1 MADNS
6 REAEIR
12 SVIQCFID
20 ACFKAKV
27 ERDKLSPGSEKYAD
41 VLSKYQ
47 YEFWI
52 NDAANRIP
60 SSMKGGNPIKL
71 TTHTLK
77 PINPD
82 AQGAN
87 LFFEALERG
96 RTSLVSTR
104 ALVDRPIDVVG
115 NAADRLNE
123 YKFLLLKLTNGKR
136 LLDLALKKDT
146 DFAKAIGE
154 DEQHGQELA
163 DFFSNLIQPIKSS
176 HTRAKQ
182 LYWLVGEDTLEHED
196 FHLLA
201 PLYATSLA
209 HRVFQTINH
218 DRFSE
223 EAKEARKAKREGKYA
238 EQTIHSYPNLAV
250 QKMGGTKPQNISQ
263 LNSERGGNNY
273 LLASMPPSWN
283 VRDIRPPLK
292 VDSVFSNPG
301 VFGRRSEVRS
311 LVKDLKQFLET
322 NPSTDMHTRDLRD
335 DYTAM
340 LMDELALFAMQM
352 HSLPAGWSTDEHCRL
367 AEQEIFWLDPGRAEE
382 DTAFREA
389 RNSVE
394 WSDDIRHRFA
404 NWLNTALGG
413 KLPFGDVEFR
423 HWQKTLAK
431 DVTHQSMLDRDRR
444 WMESLMED
452 LTNLPGGDD
461 DE

>member
-1 MADNS
+1 MIPS
-6 REAEIR
+6 VSWQQLRTLIEAFLKER
-12 SVIQCFID
+12 FD
-20 ACFKAKV
+20 TKA
-27 ERDKLSPGSEKYAD
+27 EKLAPDDPKHQALVAQFQFD
-41 VLSKYQ
+41 T
-47 YEFWI
+47 WI
-52 NDAANRIP
+52 NDAAHRV
-60 SSMKGGNPIKL
+60 GQL
-71 TTHTLK
+71 QVVTHSLK
-77 PINPD
+77 PIHAD
-82 AQGAN
+82 AKGSN
-87 LFFEALERG
+87 LYVPPE
-96 RTSLVSTR
+96 SLNNHNFVGSHT
-104 ALVDRPIDVVG
+104 LPVDFAGDVVG
-115 NAADRLNE
+115 NAAALDV
-123 YKFLLLKLTNGKR
+123 YKFLKLEFEGKSLLER
-136 LLDLALKKDT
+136 ALENDT
-146 DFAKAIGE
+146 ELAKALSDNPEQAQAWISAFAAITEPRGE
-154 DEQHGQELA
+154 HA
-163 DFFSNLIQPIKSS
+163 S
-176 HTRAKQ
+176 HTRGKQ
-182 LYWLVGEDTLEHED
+182 LYWLVGEDTLEDEG

-223 EAKEARKAKREGKYA
+223 EAKETRKAKREGKYA
-238 EQTIHSYPNLAV
+238 EQAVHSYPNLAV

-283 VRDIRPPLK
+283 VRDIRLPMK
-292 VDSVFSNPG
+292 VDSVFKPFGIFYYTGG
-301 VFGRRSEVRS
+301 VKG

-340 LMDELALFAMQM
+340 LMDELALFTMQM
-352 HSLPAGWSTDEHCRL
+352 HSLPAGWSADEKCEL
-367 AEQEIFWLDPGRAEE
+367 VAEEAFWLDPGRAE
-382 DTAFREA
+382 DDAVFREA

-394 WSDDIRHRFA
+394 WADDIRHRFA

-431 DVTHQSMLDRDRR
+431 DATHQRLLDRDRR

-452 LTNLPGGDD
+452 LNNLPGGDG

>member
-6 REAEIR
+6 RAAEIR
-12 SVIQCFID
+12 SGVETFLKERFD
-20 ACFKAKV
+20 TKA
-27 ERDKLSPGSEKYAD
+27 EKLAPD
-41 VLSKYQ
+41 DPKYQ
-47 YEFWI
+47 ALVEQFQFDTWI
-52 NDAANRIP
+52 NDAARRV
-60 SSMKGGNPIKL
+60 GQL
-71 TTHTLK
+71 QVVTHSLK
-77 PINPD
+77 PIHPD
-82 AQGAN
+82 AKGSN
-87 LFFEALERG
+87 LYAPPELLNNHH
-96 RTSLVSTR
+96 LVGSHTLP
-104 ALVDRPIDVVG
+104 ADFAGDVVG
-115 NAADRLNE
+115 NAAALDV
-123 YKFLLLKLTNGKR
+123 YKFLKLQFEGKSLLER
-136 LLDLALKKDT
+136 ALENDGEL
-146 DFAKAIGE
+146 AKALSDNHEQAQAWINAFAAITEPSGE
-154 DEQHGQELA
+154 HA
-163 DFFSNLIQPIKSS
+163 S
-176 HTRAKQ
+176 HTRGKQ
-182 LYWLVGEDTLEHED
+182 LYWLVGEDTLEDED

-238 EQTIHSYPNLAV
+238 EQTVHNYPDLAV

-292 VDSVFSNPG
+292 VASVFSHPG
-301 VFGRRSEVRS
+301 VFGSRLDVRS

-322 NPSTDMHTRDLRD
+322 NPTSDMHTRDLRD
-335 DYTAM
+335 DYTAI

-352 HSLPAGWSTDEHCRL
+352 HSLPAGWSDDEKCEL
-367 AEQEIFWLDPGRAEE
+367 PVEEIYWLDPGRAEK
-382 DTAFREA
+382 DSSFREA

-394 WSDDIRHRFA
+394 WADDIRHRFA

-423 HWQKTLAK
+423 HWKKTLAK
-431 DVTHQSMLDRDRR
+431 DATHQRLQDRDRR